1 MYAIGILVQ
10 NITQNNAEWKYNRQ
24 YNYTN
29 YIPNELSADIPPHIS
44 GKLFLIKPP

>member
-1 MYAIGILVQ
+1 MQ
-10 NITQNNAEWKYNRQ
+10 NANTFNFSNKY
-24 YNYTN
+24 